1 MENEELEADEKS
13 PIIYEDTPFF
23 NCELTSLNRI
33 AFSVADD
40 PFFKQMKGKYYPECV
55 VYNAKGKVLAVVGP
69 TSKSS
74 DKYGL
79 QYFDDIREQHLKI
92 NDDRKV
98 RITLSQ
104 MRKPGKMVLFT
115 VRTFDNRRSP
125 PKQED
130 YERAWYRLVNE
141 DTN

>member
-1 MENEELEADEKS
+1 LIDGTLKEFEDEENEKFQAYVLKMENEELEADEKS

-69 TSKSS
+69 TSKTS

-79 QYFDDIREQHLKI
+79 EYFDDIREQHLKI

-104 MRKPGKMVLFT
+104 MRKPG
-115 VRTFDNRRSP
+115 
-125 PKQED
+125 
-130 YERAWYRLVNE
+130 
-141 DTN
+141 